1 MKVHFQADGE
11 ESHENAYSAHTL
23 SVPTL
28 KSMQQKA
35 VLEALAMQ
43 LTFGIVSRNKK
54 KNKQTKSFK
63 LFAFQWYKSEE
74 F

>member
-1 MKVHFQADGE
+1 MKVHFQANGE

-28 KSMQQKA
+28 KSRQQKA

-43 LTFGIVSRNKK
+43 LTFGIVSRNKE
-54 KNKQTKSFK
+54 NKQTNKK
-63 LFAFQWYKSEE
+63 FQIICIPKV
-74 F
+74 